1 MRLKVNGGMRSV
13 FALTLVL
20 GANACGSTNSGGLFI
35 PNPVDAGLDAAIADD
50 GGIDS
55 NPHAP
60 DAAATDTDTAATDTE
75 STSESSTH
83 SASTD
88 TTASSESSSDIGDG
102 SGTTSDIS
110 DPSSETGETSTAAT
124 VSVGPTSAP
133 SWDTTGE
140 TEIPTSDQPST
151 DTLGDTAT
159 GVIATSD
166 STRLI
171 DTSDTTVAS
180 DTAATET
187 AVTDTMVSNTAATDT
202 AATDLPTDVGSSDPT
217 PTDTSATDPTTSAP
231 SSDTGGGGVT
241 TDTDSSSATTDTS
254 APPGTSD
261 ATSSATSDST
271 SLSSDSSGPIGPVP
285 PTCVISVPSKTLLNG
300 VPAPTGDRV
309 NSPSAPFKT
318 SVTVTTDAPNGSNV
332 ILSTGSGSSLLTQA
346 SGGSAVFPAVELDP
360 DADYTLLATCQG
372 ALTSQ
377 SDPVVISVDTHGP
390 TLGAGLSPLPGHHYS
405 PADDENTGTP
415 GVLDFSVCI
424 PVTSED
430 AIDIGLQN
438 VCIWTGAAGP
448 FCAAAQ
454 SDAIAPGT
462 DGVCI
467 PVQCPGSAPFNIDV
481 QVSDEAGNPTAT
493 AINGVTCAS
502 QTPTVQII
510 SLTDNR
516 TAPSDVGLRLLAA
529 ANTNPASILKDA
541 DSQTSGAQHAV
552 VACTNATI
560 GSVASLEVG
569 LQSGAITQRTTAN
582 VQTDTNNL
590 CPTGLGGIINFSTI
604 TLDNSTVASGALQ
617 AYTVVRVQVTDSS
630 TEVGTSPDVYIW
642 VDPTLPVVQ
651 VLLPTRLCEDGILAS
666 TGSDVVASMNMRS
679 GGVYPVNAQLLRKS
693 DSTVLGTYT
702 FSGSNDF
709 VDVTFPLGTNTFQAT
724 ALEASGNLGILG
736 TCDVRVAD
744 LPEITWDNPLV
755 STTALV
761 SAGVVQP
768 NAIED
773 EDEVTLGWQGTLQ
786 VVITP
791 PQAESLDGMQVQF
804 RINDVD
810 YGNPIDLND
819 SHGSD
824 VTVSLPVDILDGN
837 VDISAVVLGA
847 ADDVVS
853 TLMNLLVDTAPPEAA
868 TGLQVTVQD
877 RRETA
882 MQLSWTPPVGG
893 VEGYHVAYVGID
905 AGDVT
910 TVIDESN
917 FDSITQAPDVD
928 GAATSTVLHDLMIEQ
943 RYLFAIRPF
952 DTSGN
957 VGPVLATSSPTRSQ
971 FSTFVLAPPA
981 GAVPGTQWG
990 FSVDA
995 STDLNADGTA
1005 DMVVGQKFG
1014 DRVVIYLGQSNGTYS
1029 SQPDVIIDGP
1039 PDAQFGASVAVV
1051 GNIIGDSRED
1061 IVVAAPSDA
1070 TDGTFGRVYVIAG
1083 RAWSSDYIDLSDG
1096 SNPSGSIIA
1105 FPSSL
1110 AVSDQVTRLGDFDGD
1125 GDFDFGIHAYAYDA
1139 GGFCDPD
1146 TTTNCAGA
1154 FILIKGLADSSLF
1167 PSLVTVPDDTDMF
1180 EAYLPSS
1187 LPFYGADW
1195 LLGITDLIG
1204 SRSGVLAAEYQAGA
1218 QRILTRNS
1226 GIPAGF
1232 DAQTLSYGGPQFSGN
1247 TLTYDTEIGSYPAAL
1262 VGDDTVAIALT
1273 GARNGLRASPGIVDL
1288 YTLASSG
1295 TFTAPY
1301 KTLQAG
1307 GSTNNFGQ
1315 ILIGNR
1321 YSGRPSSYSL
1331 PFFGR
1336 NGEAPSMILGGGT
1349 YQGKVSKLFMLG
1361 AGTLATLSAMPGTQE
1376 LTDNSDVEYLL
1387 SDVPGINPDWIDA
1400 LNSPSADADW
1410 HGGIGFPIRDMNG
1423 DGFAD
1428 IGITEWEAG
1437 SGLPVDYTGGM
1448 VILY

>member
-1 MRLKVNGGMRSV
+1 MHLKVNGGMRSV
-13 FALTLVL
+13 FALSLVL
-20 GANACGSTNSGGLFI
+20 GASACGSTNPGGLFN
-35 PNPVDAGLDAAIADD
+35 PNPVDAGIDADVPD
-50 GGIDS
+50 EGGVET
-55 NPHAP
+55 HAP
-60 DAAATDTDTAATDTE
+60 DAAITDTSSSAAT
-75 STSESSTH
+75 SSDSVPTD

-88 TTASSESSSDIGDG
+88 DTSTDSASSDSVSSETASTNTTASGSSTDIGSTPAPTYD
-102 SGTTSDIS
+102 TSVPPTDT
-110 DPSSETGETSTAAT
+110 SETVVTDSTSQDLTWPT
-124 VSVGPTSAP
+124 LDTTGPTSAP
-133 SWDTTGE
+133 TSDVLTTDTAVTVTDSASLTTEDSTFVGATSSDTGV
-140 TEIPTSDQPST
+140 TPTSGLPS
-151 DTLGDTAT
+151 DAT
-159 GVIATSD
+159 TSD
-166 STRLI
+166 VP
-171 DTSDTTVAS
+171 TSDTTTS
-180 DTAATET
+180 DT
-187 AVTDTMVSNTAATDT
+187 
-202 AATDLPTDVGSSDPT
+202 
-217 PTDTSATDPTTSAP
+217 TTSDAP
-231 SSDTGGGGVT
+231 T
-241 TDTDSSSATTDTS
+241 TDTPSTGTGTGGTDGSSTTNDTSSPVGPTSEPNSTASDSASTSIDSSS
-254 APPGTSD
+254 
-261 ATSSATSDST
+261 
-271 SLSSDSSGPIGPVP
+271 GPVGP
-285 PTCVISVPSKTLLNG
+285 VLPTCVISVPSKSLLNG
-300 VPAPTGDRV
+300 VASPTGDRV

-318 SVTVTTDAPNGSNV
+318 SITVTTDVPNGSNV

-346 SGGSAVFPAVELDP
+346 SDGSAVFPAVELDP
-360 DADYTLLATCQG
+360 DGDYTLRATCQG
-372 ALTSQ
+372 ALSAQ
-377 SDPVVISVDTHGP
+377 SDPVVVSVDTHGP
-390 TLGAGLSPLPGHHYS
+390 TIGSGLSPLSGHHYS
-405 PADDENTGTP
+405 PGDDEDTGTP
-415 GVLDFSVCI
+415 GVLDFSVCV
-424 PVTSED
+424 PVASDD
-430 AIDIGLQN
+430 AVDLGTQN
-438 VCIWTGAAGP
+438 VCVWTGAAGP

-462 DGVCI
+462 DGACI

-481 QVSDEAGNPTAT
+481 RVSDEAGNPTT
-493 AINGVTCAS
+493 ASINGVTCAS

-516 TAPSDVGLRLLAA
+516 TAPTDVGLRLLAA
-529 ANTNPASILKDA
+529 GNTNPASILKDS
-541 DSQTSGAQHAV
+541 DSHTSGAQHAV

-560 GSVASLEVG
+560 GSSASLKVG
-569 LQSGAITQRTTAN
+569 LQSGSITQRTTGT

-590 CPTGLGGIINFSTI
+590 CPTGLGGIVNFATI

-617 AYTVVRVQVTDSS
+617 AYTVVRVQVTDAS
-630 TEVGTSPDVYIW
+630 TEVGTSPDVYVW

-679 GGVYPVNAQLLRKS
+679 GGVYPVSARLLRKS
-693 DSTVLGTYT
+693 DATVLGTYT

-736 TCDVRVAD
+736 ACDVRVAD

-761 SAGVVQP
+761 SAGVIQP

-773 EDEVTLGWQGTLQ
+773 EDANTPGWQGTLQ
-786 VVITP
+786 VVVSP
-791 PQAESLDGMQVQF
+791 PQVESLDGMQVQF
-804 RINDVD
+804 LINDVE

-819 SHGSD
+819 SHGSN

-837 VDISAVVLGA
+837 VDISAVIFGA

-853 TLMNLLVDTAPPEAA
+853 TLTDILVDTAPPEAA
-868 TGLQVTVQD
+868 SGLQVAVQS

-882 MQLSWTPPVGG
+882 MQLSWTPPASG
-893 VEGYHVAYVGID
+893 VEGYHVAYLAVD

-910 TVIDESN
+910 SVIDESN
-917 FDSITQAPDVD
+917 FETVTQAPDVD
-928 GAATSTVLHDLMIEQ
+928 GAATSTVIHDLMIEQ

-957 VGPVLATSSPTRSQ
+957 IGPVLATSSPVRSQ

-990 FSVDA
+990 YSVDA
-995 STDLNADGTA
+995 STDLNGDGLA

-1014 DRVVIYLGQSNGTYS
+1014 DRVVIYLGQSNGTYA

-1051 GNIIGDSRED
+1051 GNVIGDSRED

-1083 RAWSSDYIDLSDG
+1083 RAWSSDYLDLSDG
-1096 SNPSGSIIA
+1096 TNPTGAIIA

-1110 AVSDQVTRLGDFDGD
+1110 AVSGQVTRLGDFDGD

-1154 FILIKGLADSSLF
+1154 FILIKGLADASLF
-1167 PSLVTVPDDTDMF
+1167 PAVVTIPDDTGMF

-1218 QRILTRNS
+1218 QRILMRNS
-1226 GIPAGF
+1226 GTPAGF
-1232 DAQTLSYGGPQFSGN
+1232 DAQELIYGGPQYSGN
-1247 TLTYDTEIGSYPAAL
+1247 TLTFDTEIGSYPAAL

-1273 GARNGLRASPGIVDL
+1273 GARDGLRASPGIVDL

-1295 TFTAPY
+1295 TFATPY

-1307 GSTNNFGQ
+1307 GGTNNFGQ

-1336 NGEAPSMILGGGT
+1336 NGEARSMVLGGGT

-1361 AGTLATLSAMPGTQE
+1361 ASTLATLSATPVTQE
-1376 LTDNSDVEYLL
+1376 LTDHSDVEYLL

-1400 LNSPSADADW
+1400 LNSPSANADW

-1437 SGLPVDYTGGM
+1437 GGTPVDYTGGM